1 MLLRQ
6 NQPNIIWN
14 PQKQH
19 FFPVRYII
27 AVNSPILGGES
38 QDFEPC
44 LPLSRIEVEISR
56 FQRF

>member
-6 NQPNIIWN
+6 TQPNIIWN

-27 AVNSPILGGES
+27 AVNSPILGGS
-38 QDFEPC
+38 
-44 LPLSRIEVEISR
+44 LKILSLVSRIEVEISR